1 MMRLREIKRL
11 PQGHICQV
19 ISYQVRIDYRIPL
32 KGNCKN

>member
-1 MMRLREIKRL
+1 MRLREIRGL

-19 ISYQVRIDYRIPL
+19 ISYQVHIDDRIPL